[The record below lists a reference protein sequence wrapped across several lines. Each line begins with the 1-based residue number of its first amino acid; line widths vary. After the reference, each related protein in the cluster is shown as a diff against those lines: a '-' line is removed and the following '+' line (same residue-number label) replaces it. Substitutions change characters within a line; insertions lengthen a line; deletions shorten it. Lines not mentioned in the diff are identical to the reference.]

1 MKGKRG
7 IELSMNFIVVLI
19 ISIVVF
25 AFGIRFIYKLVSDT
39 NDFAGMTF
47 DQLDDAISSLICG
60 SSDRVCITGDQ
71 KEVRR
76 DQIAVFGIKIMN
88 VLDSQNF
95 NIIVTRPS
103 PGGYTKNNKEIFGDK
118 IDWKPKIRSVYIAS
132 NEEMKVGVGIY
143 VPKTAVSGDYIFNV
157 DIRSQD
163 GSPYSNMQKFYVNM
177 P

>member
-1 MKGKRG
+1 MRSKRG

-19 ISIVVF
+19 ISIVLF

-39 NDFAGMTF
+39 QDFAGMTF
-47 DQLDDAISSLICG
+47 DQLDSAISDLICE

-76 DQIAVFGIKIMN
+76 DQITVFGIKINN

-95 NIIVTRPS
+95 DITVTRPS
-103 PGGYTKNNKEIFGDK
+103 PGGYTKTNKEIFGDK
-118 IDWKPKIRSVYIAS
+118 IDWKPKTRSVYIAS
-132 NEEMKVGVGIY
+132 NEEMKVGIGIY
-143 VPKTAVSGDYIFNV
+143 VPKTSVSGTYIFNV
-157 DIRSQD
+157 EIKGQD
-163 GSPYSNMQKFYVNM
+163 GSSYSNVQKFYVNV